1 MPGVNADPE
10 KLRQLAVQL
19 SSTAEQCEQISR
31 QLLRSLEATGWKDSE
46 RDRFEATLKAALR
59 QVTKAGDQMKS
70 DLAPQLRRKATAL
83 DQFRA

>member
-10 KLRQLAVQL
+10 KLRQLAAKL
-19 SSTAEQCEQISR
+19 LNSGLLCEQMSR
-31 QLLRSLEATGWKDSE
+31 DLLRTLEATGWKDSE
-46 RDRFEATLKAALR
+46 RDRFEATLKASLR
-59 QVTKAGDQMKS
+59 QVTKAGEQMKA